1 MKFEVLV
8 NGRRRSL
15 ELNGAAGDLGSLKFA
30 LDSEPGAAEVV
41 EVEPGVY
48 SILLPGGS
56 YEAKV
61 TPGPEGSSVELRG
74 VRYEVMVRDPRRLA
88 RTGSAPGSAGRQ
100 RVASPMPG
108 KVVRV
113 LVREGEEVAAGQGL
127 VVIEA
132 MKMQN
137 EIRSPKAG
145 RVVAMRA
152 VEGATVTAGETLA
165 EVE

>member
-15 ELNGAAGDLGSLKFA
+15 ELHGAAGDLGKLEFA
-30 LDSEPGAAEVV
+30 LDSEPGTAEVV

-48 SILLPGGS
+48 SILLLGGS

-61 TPGPEGSSVELRG
+61 TPGPEGSSVEVRG
-74 VRYEVMVRDPRRLA
+74 VRYEVTVRDPGRLL
-88 RTGSAPGSAGRQ
+88 RTGRAPGSAGRQ
-100 RVASPMPG
+100 RVTSPMPG

-113 LVREGEEVAAGQGL
+113 LVHEGDEVAAGQGL
-127 VVIEA
+127 VVVEA

-152 VEGATVTAGETLA
+152 VEGTTVTAGETLA

>member
-1 MKFEVLV
+1 MKFEILV

-15 ELNGAAGDLGSLKFA
+15 ELNGAADDLGRLEFT
-30 LDSEPGAAEVV
+30 LDSEPVTADVV
-41 EVEPGVY
+41 EVEIGVY
-48 SILLPGGS
+48 SILLHGGS

-61 TPGPEGSSVELRG
+61 TPGPEGSSVEVDG
-74 VRYEVMVRDPRRLA
+74 VRYEVTVRDPRRLP
-88 RTGSAPGSAGRQ
+88 RTGSAVGSAGRQ
-100 RVASPMPG
+100 RVGSPMPG

-113 LVREGEEVAAGQGL
+113 LVHEGEEVAAGQGL
-127 VVIEA
+127 VVVEA

-137 EIRSPKAG
+137 AIRSPKAG

-152 VEGATVTAGETLA
+152 VEGTTVTAGETLA

>member
-1 MKFEVLV
+1 MRFEVLV
-8 NGRRRSL
+8 NGRLRSL
-15 ELNGAAGDLGSLKFA
+15 ELNAAAGDRGSLEFT
-30 LDSEPGAAEVV
+30 LDSEPAIADVV

-48 SILLPGGS
+48 SILLHGGS

-61 TPGPEGSSVELRG
+61 TPGAESCTVEVRG
-74 VRYEVMVRDPRRLA
+74 VRYEVTVRDPRRLQRA
-88 RTGSAPGSAGRQ
+88 GSAPGSAGRQ
-100 RVASPMPG
+100 RVVSPMPG

-113 LVREGEEVAAGQGL
+113 LVHEGEEVAAGQGL
-127 VVIEA
+127 VVVEA

-152 VEGATVTAGETLA
+152 LEGTTVTAGETLA